1 MSASPY
7 DDLVPND
14 KPEPGENNMNPKP
27 LIKSKTFWANL
38 ITAAVGIL
46 VAVAGSD
53 IIQQNPE
60 YAGYAA
66 TAIAVMNVIL
76 RLMTKSPVTLN

>member
-1 MSASPY
+1 MNASPY
-7 DDLVPND
+7 DELVP
-14 KPEPGENNMNPKP
+14 KPRENEMNGKP
-27 LIKSKTFWANL
+27 LTKSKTFWANL

-46 VAVAGSD
+46 IAVAGSD

-76 RLMTKSPVTLN
+76 RLMTKEPVILK